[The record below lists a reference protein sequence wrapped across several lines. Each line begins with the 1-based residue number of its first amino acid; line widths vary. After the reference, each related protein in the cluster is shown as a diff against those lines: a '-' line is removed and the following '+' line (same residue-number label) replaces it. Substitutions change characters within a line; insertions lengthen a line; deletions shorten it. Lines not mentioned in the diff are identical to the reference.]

1 MLFTLTW
8 LDHFQLHWG
17 MRKGADHPLESTP
30 GIGNPA
36 VRGGGKRFSG
46 KGAGWVGGCH
56 GGLRDIAG
64 GKIRGLLLV
73 WVRDL
78 PSYFIGSSF
87 STTCTGCS
95 TIESLNPTLSSH
107 VPLSLHMLGS
117 LLELRNPPPP
127 PVGCSSPF
135 MRLAEHLTAL
145 CAWCKQCL
153 PGR

>member
-56 GGLRDIAG
+56 GGLRGIAG
-64 GKIRGLLLV
+64 GKFRGLLLV

-107 VPLSLHMLGS
+107 VPLSSH
-117 LLELRNPPPP
+117 
-127 PVGCSSPF
+127 
-135 MRLAEHLTAL
+135 
-145 CAWCKQCL
+145 AWK
-153 PGR
+153 PS